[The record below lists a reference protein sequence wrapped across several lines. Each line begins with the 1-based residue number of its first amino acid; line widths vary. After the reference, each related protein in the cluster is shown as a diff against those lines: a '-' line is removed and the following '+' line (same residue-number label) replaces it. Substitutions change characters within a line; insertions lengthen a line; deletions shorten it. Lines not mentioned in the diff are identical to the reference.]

1 MATKYSGDI
10 WRLPWNDLYSF
21 QCVVLYKVGNDGTWM
36 QITNEAPNGND
47 ATVLDPENTSQ
58 QDPHSGYYDWAI
70 DLAEDSLEV
79 YCRVADKDLWDAE
92 NPDDGEY
99 VDFGPFDI
107 EVRVLTSIVLSPPA
121 VRMEKEKQR
130 TFTVVCLD
138 QTQTALDTQPEV
150 TFTTDSIYGSITQQG
165 VFTAGATEEVCTVT
179 ATVGEISGTATVAV
193 LERISRSSRKSTH
206 IGLAIST

>member
-1 MATKYSGDI
+1 MATKYSGNI

-107 EVRVLTSIVLSPPA
+107 EVRVLTSIVLSPSSVRIKIGDQRAFTA
-121 VRMEKEKQR
+121 VA
-130 TFTVVCLD
+130 LD
-138 QTQTALDTQPEV
+138 QTGTALYTQPGFV
-150 TFTTDSIYGSITQQG
+150 FTTNSVYGSITAQG
-165 VFTAGATEEVCTVT
+165 VFTAGETEGVCTVT
-179 ATVGEISGTATVAV
+179 ATVGEISGVATVTV
-193 LERISRSSRKSTH
+193 LEKIATQRAKPYTKIAIRI
-206 IGLAIST
+206 